1 MKFKRIKTNPV
12 LLKSNKSRIKE
23 RLLAKFSLASSHS
36 VGIEQQAVVGFYAKK
51 FAIINNKVVI
61 P

>member
-23 RLLAKFSLASSHS
+23 RLLAKFLLVSTNS
-36 VGIEQQAVVGFYAKK
+36 VEIEQQAVVGFYAKT
-51 FAIINNKVVI
+51 FAIINNKLVI